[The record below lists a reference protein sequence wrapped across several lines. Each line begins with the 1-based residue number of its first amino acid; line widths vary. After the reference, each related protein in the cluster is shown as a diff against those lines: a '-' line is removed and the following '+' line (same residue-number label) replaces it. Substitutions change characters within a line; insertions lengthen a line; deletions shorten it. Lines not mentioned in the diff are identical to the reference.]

1 MQRFHLLLLA
11 TVSLSPVVY
20 AQSAST
26 STVVTT
32 VVTDANATVPPLKYV
47 SAFADVKP
55 IGESP
60 ISPDKAW
67 IQANQDVTGSSQHG
81 AQGDMSMEMVPE
93 AKGQEKPKPSTASDP
108 HKGHQMNMKGK

>member
-1 MQRFHLLLLA
+1 MQRLHLLLLA
-11 TVSLSPVVY
+11 TVNFSPDVY
-20 AQSAST
+20 AQSAQPAST
-26 STVVTT
+26 TAAA
-32 VVTDANATVPPLKYV
+32 TDAKAVVPPLKYV

-67 IQANQDVTGSSQHG
+67 IQANHDVTGSSQHN
-81 AQGDMSMEMVPE
+81 APGDMSMEIAPG
-93 AKGQEKPKPSTASDP
+93 AKGQENPKLPSASDP

>member
-11 TVSLSPVVY
+11 TVSFSPVVY
-20 AQSAST
+20 AQSAQPAST
-26 STVVTT
+26 TAA
-32 VVTDANATVPPLKYV
+32 VTDVNATVPPLKYV

-67 IQANQDVTGSSQHG
+67 IQANQDVTGGSQHG
-81 AQGDMSMEMVPE
+81 AQGGTSMKMTPG
-93 AKGQEKPKPSTASDP
+93 AKSQENPKPSSASDP
-108 HKGHQMNMKGK
+108 HKVHQMNMKGK

>member
-11 TVSLSPVVY
+11 TVSFSPVVY
-20 AQSAST
+20 AQSAQPAST
-26 STVVTT
+26 TAA
-32 VVTDANATVPPLKYV
+32 VTDAKATVPPLKYV

-67 IQANQDVTGSSQHG
+67 IQANKEVTGDSQHG
-81 AQGDMSMEMVPE
+81 DLGDMSMEMVPG
-93 AKGQEKPKPSTASDP
+93 AKSQEEPKPSSANDP

>member
-11 TVSLSPVVY
+11 TVSFSPVVY
-20 AQSAST
+20 AQSAQPASAT
-26 STVVTT
+26 AA
-32 VVTDANATVPPLKYV
+32 VTDANATVPPLKYV

-67 IQANQDVTGSSQHG
+67 IQANQDVTGGSQHG
-81 AQGDMSMEMVPE
+81 AQGDMTMEMVPGE
-93 AKGQEKPKPSTASDP
+93 KGQENPKPPPASDP

>member
-11 TVSLSPVVY
+11 MVSFSPVVY
-20 AQSAST
+20 AQSAQPAST
-26 STVVTT
+26 SAAVA
-32 VVTDANATVPPLKYV
+32 DANATVPPLKYV

-55 IGESP
+55 IGEPP

-67 IQANQDVTGSSQHG
+67 IQANQDVTGG
-81 AQGDMSMEMVPE
+81 AQGDMSMEMVTGE
-93 AKGQEKPKPSTASDP
+93 KGQENPKPPSASDP